1 MPAPR
6 GPGAHREIWGS
17 ELLGDTSCACADLL
31 RCLWEV
37 DETVQAKGLADSFA
51 GDGNVFVKGFLS
63 IFMIWT
69 QYSGTGV
76 SGQYFNFEQ
85 EIRDTVFWNRCIGT
99 LLLLN

>member
-51 GDGNVFVKGFLS
+51 GDGNVFVKGFFVNL
-63 IFMIWT
+63 
-69 QYSGTGV
+69 YDL
-76 SGQYFNFEQ
+76 
-85 EIRDTVFWNRCIGT
+85 DTVFWNRSFGT
-99 LLLLN
+99 VF